1 MKSYQGD
8 WNIYLCI
15 EWRNWYINT
24 KKKEEEETIKKVIY
38 KNTENYFYI
47 LVSDM
52 KDYNQLF
59 NNSFKWIYVLFIHI

>member
-1 MKSYQGD
+1 MYRMKKL
-8 WNIYLCI
+8 IYK
-15 EWRNWYINT
+15 Y

-52 KDYNQLF
+52 KGYNQLF
-59 NNSFKWIYVLFIHI
+59 NNSFKRIYILFIHI

>member
-1 MKSYQGD
+1 MYRMKKL
-8 WNIYLCI
+8 IYK
-15 EWRNWYINT
+15 Y

-38 KNTENYFYI
+38 KNIENYFYI

>member
-1 MKSYQGD
+1 MYRMKKL
-8 WNIYLCI
+8 IYK
-15 EWRNWYINT
+15 Y

>member
-1 MKSYQGD
+1 MYRMKKL
-8 WNIYLCI
+8 IYK
-15 EWRNWYINT
+15 Y

-38 KNTENYFYI
+38 KNIENYFYI

-59 NNSFKWIYVLFIHI
+59 NNSFKRIYVLFIHI

>member
-1 MKSYQGD
+1 MKYLFMYRMKKL
-8 WNIYLCI
+8 IYK
-15 EWRNWYINT
+15 Y

-59 NNSFKWIYVLFIHI
+59 NNSFKRIYILFIHI

>member
-1 MKSYQGD
+1 MYRMKKL
-8 WNIYLCI
+8 IYK
-15 EWRNWYINT
+15 Y

-59 NNSFKWIYVLFIHI
+59 NNSFKRIYVLFIHI

>member
-1 MKSYQGD
+1 MYRMKKL
-8 WNIYLCI
+8 IYK
-15 EWRNWYINT
+15 YK

-59 NNSFKWIYVLFIHI
+59 NNSFK

>member
-1 MKSYQGD
+1 MKYLFMYRMKKL
-8 WNIYLCI
+8 IYK
-15 EWRNWYINT
+15 Y

-38 KNTENYFYI
+38 KNIENYFYI

>member
-1 MKSYQGD
+1 MKKLIYKYQ
-8 WNIYLCI
+8 
-15 EWRNWYINT
+15 
-24 KKKEEEETIKKVIY
+24 KKEEEETIKKVIY

-59 NNSFKWIYVLFIHI
+59 NNSFKRIYVLFIHI